1 MREGGAA
8 CACERRCAAC
18 AGEEG
23 DGGGK
28 RVSKDTK
35 TVKVE
40 ADIDILNQIEEG
52 KKVSSKVR
60 DFEDL
65 AKELGI
71 LKSSTRSL

>member
-1 MREGGAA
+1 MREGWAA
-8 CACERRCAAC
+8 CACERWGAAC

-28 RVSKDTK
+28 RVKKNTK
-35 TVKVE
+35 TAE
-40 ADIDILNQIEEG
+40 LLFDIDILGQLEESK
-52 KKVSSKVR
+52 KKVTKVR

-71 LKSSTRSL
+71 